1 MLAAE
6 EQRRAA
12 AEVNLYSAVDN
23 PFNDANLTD
32 RFVWGKKREKEK
44 KSGLT
49 AEEAAR
55 RDAQRR
61 AEAEEEL
68 ERLNRR
74 RADREAEMQL
84 REEEAMRMAR
94 QQESAQMAAWHAKES
109 DFHLEQAMRRAAIR
123 TREGRAKP
131 IDLLALNLKWS
142 QPRTGE
148 EDEDEE
154 DEGIGLDVDLE
165 EPYLIF
171 DNLTL
176 EETEELYEDIEMYI
190 SLEKS
195 EANLEF
201 WRAMI
206 VVCAAALETLRS
218 ERTMG
223 RAAFLEQNRA
233 NEAVKNDITNL
244 LRGKSLD
251 ELRQLQDSVR
261 AKLSSG
267 DPIDVEYWEGLL
279 KELAVWMAK
288 AKLKAMHEVVLRN
301 RLEHLRR
308 RQRDEAAQV
317 QSELADTV
325 EEEAAATS
333 AAAASEVPAEGEEPA
348 VVREQWSSSMAPKA
362 VSKVPMED
370 QNLQLLDADEQL
382 QKIVSNVAGSSALQS
397 HRAYT
402 VFLHRLPLDA
412 PSRKHDSYPREE
424 LHPQKA
430 KNQPTLQK
438 RLSRQKQRKVSKK
451 TRKSGRNR
459 RSKSVRPIAG
469 KTSIVRESQ
478 DTSTRLLPVSSG
490 TSIIRHIT
498 SKYKYIVA
506 WACFSPVLTPRVCTV
521 ALIIHHQ
528 RLCKR
533 IASPSSARIWLT
545 TPKLQH
551 TRLSKSPVIKIRA
564 SCSSRSDHRMKIWLS
579 ASSIK
584 NGNTRTRKA
593 SRALLTEVYC
603 SSISISSA
611 SFLDSPVLWLSET
624 LILLYSQACF
634 LPQVTRHCSGFQLHG
649 ILVYALIYHTL
660 CSY

>member
-94 QQESAQMAAWHAKES
+94 QQESAQMAAWHAKED

-333 AAAASEVPAEGEEPA
+333 AAAASAAASEVPTEGEEPA
-348 VVREQWSSSMAPKA
+348 IVREQWSSSMAPKA

-370 QNLQLLDADEQL
+370 QNLQLLDADEEL
-382 QKIVSNVAGSSALQS
+382 QKLVSDVTGSSTLLS

-402 VFLHRLPLDA
+402 VFLHRSRLDA
-412 PSRKHDSYPREE
+412 RSHKLDSYRREE

-430 KNQPTLQK
+430 RNRQTQQK
-438 RLSRQKQRKVSKK
+438 RLSRQKQRKVLKK
-451 TRKSGRNR
+451 TKKSGLNR

-469 KTSIVRESQ
+469 KTNIVRESQ
-478 DTSTRLLPVSSG
+478 DTSTRSLLVSSG
-490 TSIIRHIT
+490 TSTTRHIT
-498 SKYKYIVA
+498 SEHNYIA
-506 WACFSPVLTPRVCTV
+506 ARACFSPVLMP
-521 ALIIHHQ
+521 H
-528 RLCKR
+528 
-533 IASPSSARIWLT
+533 S
-545 TPKLQH
+545 
-551 TRLSKSPVIKIRA
+551 
-564 SCSSRSDHRMKIWLS
+564 
-579 ASSIK
+579 
-584 NGNTRTRKA
+584 
-593 SRALLTEVYC
+593 YC
-603 SSISISSA
+603 SIDNPPPKVVQAYRFTIFCPDLVDNTKAPTYKIIKEPGNQDTCILQFKIGPPYEDLAFRIVNKEWEYSHKKGFKST
-611 SFLDSPVLWLSET
+611 FDRGVLQLHFNFKCVLLEFSMTW
-624 LILLYSQACF
+624 ILLFFRWPKC
-634 LPQVTRHCSGFQLHG
+634 
-649 ILVYALIYHTL
+649 
-660 CSY
+660 

>member
-1 MLAAE
+1 MARDRSRSRDRDTDRRRRNDDDERGHRHHRSSRHRDETSDDERRERRRREKESSSRDKDRHASDRRERRRHSDSEDEEERRHRKREKKEKHRSRCVEFARMDQWRSLTIFILLVTLDRETSEERKARKRAKKAVPDEAALLAAE

-12 AEVNLYSAVDN
+12 AEVSLYSAVDN

-44 KSGLT
+44 KAGLT
-49 AEEAAR
+49 AEEAAM

-94 QQESAQMAAWHAKES
+94 LQESAQMVAWHAKED

-142 QPRTGE
+142 QPRIPGQ

-176 EETEELYEDIEMYI
+176 EETEELYEDIQMYI

-195 EANLEF
+195 ESNLDF

-206 VVCAAALETLRS
+206 VVCSAALETLRS

-223 RAAFLEQNRA
+223 RAAFIEQNRA
-233 NEAVKNDITNL
+233 NESVKNDITNL

-301 RLEHLRR
+301 RLEHLRL

-317 QSELADTV
+317 QKELADTAD
-325 EEEAAATS
+325 EEAAAS
-333 AAAASEVPAEGEEPA
+333 LAAAAAAANAPADQEAEP
-348 VVREQWSSSMAPKA
+348 VVREEWFPAMAPKS

-370 QNLQLLDADEQL
+370 QNLQLLDADEEL
-382 QKIVSNVAGSSALQS
+382 KNLVRMPLML
-397 HRAYT
+397 RA
-402 VFLHRLPLDA
+402 
-412 PSRKHDSYPREE
+412 
-424 LHPQKA
+424 
-430 KNQPTLQK
+430 
-438 RLSRQKQRKVSKK
+438 
-451 TRKSGRNR
+451 
-459 RSKSVRPIAG
+459 I
-469 KTSIVRESQ
+469 
-478 DTSTRLLPVSSG
+478 
-490 TSIIRHIT
+490 
-498 SKYKYIVA
+498 
-506 WACFSPVLTPRVCTV
+506 
-521 ALIIHHQ
+521 
-528 RLCKR
+528 
-533 IASPSSARIWLT
+533 SARLIFLSLHQFAARRLVAQARFVPKKRAPAGESEGPVDAADALVKAEAAKELDEDEEIWNAQSEQVSQT
-545 TPKLQH
+545 YSWQDKYRPRKPRYFNKVITGFEWNKYNQTHYEYVIAAPCRPQ
-551 TRLSKSPVIKIRA
+551 SP
-564 SCSSRSDHRMKIWLS
+564 
-579 ASSIK
+579 
-584 NGNTRTRKA
+584 
-593 SRALLTEVYC
+593 
-603 SSISISSA
+603 
-611 SFLDSPVLWLSET
+611 F
-624 LILLYSQACF
+624 
-634 LPQVTRHCSGFQLHG
+634 
-649 ILVYALIYHTL
+649 
-660 CSY
+660 

>member
-1 MLAAE
+1 MAVTDKRTCYLYRETYEERRARKRAKKSLPSEAALLAAE

-12 AEVNLYSAVDN
+12 AEVSLYSAVDN

-32 RFVWGKKREKEK
+32 TFVWGKKREKEK
-44 KSGLT
+44 KAGLT
-49 AEEAAR
+49 AEEAAM

-84 REEEAMRMAR
+84 REDEAMRTAR
-94 QQESAQMAAWHAKES
+94 MQESAQMAAWHAKED

-142 QPRTGE
+142 QPRIPGE

-195 EANLEF
+195 ESNLDF
-201 WRAMI
+201 WRSMI
-206 VVCAAALETLRS
+206 VVCSAALETLRS
-218 ERTMG
+218 ERALG

-233 NEAVKNDITNL
+233 NESVKSDITNL

-251 ELRQLQDSVR
+251 ELRQLQESVR

-301 RLEHLRR
+301 RLEHLRL

-317 QSELADTV
+317 QKELADTV
-325 EEEAAATS
+325 EEEAAAS
-333 AAAASEVPAEGEEPA
+333 LAVAAAAANAPPAGEEPEA
-348 VVREQWSSSMAPKA
+348 IVREEWSPAMAPKA
-362 VSKVPMED
+362 VAKVPMED
-370 QNLQLLDADEQL
+370 QNLQLLDADEELKQL
-382 QKIVSNVAGSSALQS
+382 ASQL
-397 HRAYT
+397 
-402 VFLHRLPLDA
+402 
-412 PSRKHDSYPREE
+412 
-424 LHPQKA
+424 
-430 KNQPTLQK
+430 
-438 RLSRQKQRKVSKK
+438 
-451 TRKSGRNR
+451 
-459 RSKSVRPIAG
+459 
-469 KTSIVRESQ
+469 SIV
-478 DTSTRLLPVSSG
+478 
-490 TSIIRHIT
+490 
-498 SKYKYIVA
+498 
-506 WACFSPVLTPRVCTV
+506 
-521 ALIIHHQ
+521 
-528 RLCKR
+528 
-533 IASPSSARIWLT
+533 
-545 TPKLQH
+545 
-551 TRLSKSPVIKIRA
+551 LS
-564 SCSSRSDHRMKIWLS
+564 
-579 ASSIK
+579 
-584 NGNTRTRKA
+584 N
-593 SRALLTEVYC
+593 
-603 SSISISSA
+603 
-611 SFLDSPVLWLSET
+611 
-624 LILLYSQACF
+624 LY
-634 LPQVTRHCSGFQLHG
+634 
-649 ILVYALIYHTL
+649 
-660 CSY
+660 

>member
-1 MLAAE
+1 MS
-6 EQRRAA
+6 
-12 AEVNLYSAVDN
+12 LYSAVDN

-44 KSGLT
+44 KAGLS
-49 AEEAAR
+49 AEEAAM

-94 QQESAQMAAWHAKES
+94 MQESAQMAAWHAKED

-142 QPRTGE
+142 QPRIPGQ

-176 EETEELYEDIEMYI
+176 EETEELYEDIQMYI

-195 EANLEF
+195 ESNLDF

-206 VVCAAALETLRS
+206 VVCSAALETLRS
-218 ERTMG
+218 ERSMG

-233 NEAVKNDITNL
+233 NESVKNDITNL

-301 RLEHLRR
+301 RLEHLRLK
-308 RQRDEAAQV
+308 QRDEAAQV
-317 QSELADTV
+317 QKELADTAD
-325 EEEAAATS
+325 EEAAASLAAS
-333 AAAASEVPAEGEEPA
+333 AAAAAANASADEEAEA
-348 VVREQWSSSMAPKA
+348 VVHEEWSPAMAPKS

-370 QNLQLLDADEQL
+370 QNLQLLDADEEL
-382 QKIVSNVAGSSALQS
+382 KKLVSGSRRS
-397 HRAYT
+397 HRSCTMLT
-402 VFLHRLPLDA
+402 VCCSTRSPNVDSWLKRASCQRRELL
-412 PSRKHDSYPREE
+412 SRKVLGPSMLQTHLSK
-424 LHPQKA
+424 QKLL
-430 KNQPTLQK
+430 KSWMKMK
-438 RLSRQKQRKVSKK
+438 RSGTRNLSRSARH
-451 TRKSGRNR
+451 
-459 RSKSVRPIAG
+459 IAG
-469 KTSIVRESQ
+469 KTSIALENR
-478 DTSTRLLPVSSG
+478 DTSIKLSQVSNG
-490 TSIIRHIT
+490 INTIRHIMST
-498 SKYKYIVA
+498 FVHHVHLSV
-506 WACFSPVLTPRVCTV
+506 PV
-521 ALIIHHQ
+521 
-528 RLCKR
+528 
-533 IASPSSARIWLT
+533 
-545 TPKLQH
+545 
-551 TRLSKSPVIKIRA
+551 
-564 SCSSRSDHRMKIWLS
+564 
-579 ASSIK
+579 
-584 NGNTRTRKA
+584 
-593 SRALLTEVYC
+593 
-603 SSISISSA
+603 
-611 SFLDSPVLWLSET
+611 
-624 LILLYSQACF
+624 
-634 LPQVTRHCSGFQLHG
+634 
-649 ILVYALIYHTL
+649 
-660 CSY
+660 

>member
-1 MLAAE
+1 MSIVTGPAGGRRSTTSCLQKWRHDTDNTRLQYCRETSEERRARKRSKKAHPDEAALLAAE

-12 AEVNLYSAVDN
+12 AEVSLYSAVDN

-49 AEEAAR
+49 AEEAAI
-55 RDAQRR
+55 RDARRR

-94 QQESAQMAAWHAKES
+94 QQESAQMAAWHAKED

-142 QPRTGE
+142 QPRIPGQV
-148 EDEDEE
+148 DDDEE

-201 WRAMI
+201 WRSMI
-206 VVCAAALETLRS
+206 VVCSAALETLRS

-301 RLEHLRR
+301 RLEHLRA

-317 QSELADTV
+317 QNDLANAV
-325 EEEAAATS
+325 EEEAAATAAAAAS
-333 AAAASEVPAEGEEPA
+333 AAAAEAPADGEEPA
-348 VVREQWSSSMAPKA
+348 IVREQWNPSMAPKA

-370 QNLQLLDADEQL
+370 QNLQLLDAEEEL
-382 QKIVSNVAGSSALQS
+382 QKLVGVPILSRWFTCTDKTALS
-397 HRAYT
+397 HRS
-402 VFLHRLPLDA
+402 PLDELSHKRA
-412 PSRKHDSYPREE
+412 LCQRDE
-424 LHPQKA
+424 LHQRKEQ
-430 KNQPTLQK
+430 NQQIRPTH
-438 RLSRQKQRKVSKK
+438 LSRRKPRKAWKK
-451 TRKSGRNR
+451 TKKSGTSKRN
-459 RSKSVRPIAG
+459 KSVRHTVG
-469 KTSIVRESQ
+469 KTSTAQESL
-478 DTSTRLLPVSSG
+478 DTSTRSLLVSNG
-490 TSIIRHIT
+490 TSTIKRIT
-498 SKYKYIVA
+498 STSSHTCKVD
-506 WACFSPVLTPRVCTV
+506 V
-521 ALIIHHQ
+521 ALP
-528 RLCKR
+528 C
-533 IASPSSARIWLT
+533 
-545 TPKLQH
+545 
-551 TRLSKSPVIKIRA
+551 
-564 SCSSRSDHRMKIWLS
+564 
-579 ASSIK
+579 
-584 NGNTRTRKA
+584 
-593 SRALLTEVYC
+593 
-603 SSISISSA
+603 
-611 SFLDSPVLWLSET
+611 
-624 LILLYSQACF
+624 
-634 LPQVTRHCSGFQLHG
+634 
-649 ILVYALIYHTL
+649 
-660 CSY
+660 

>member
-1 MLAAE
+1 MTATGTAALAIATSTAMMNDESAGDEKKRAIGTATGGSAGGILILKMTRRDGVEDERRRRSAVQGGLLRLAGSETHCQCSGNELTSQHHSLRETSEERKARKRAKKSMPDEATLLAAE

-12 AEVNLYSAVDN
+12 AEVSLYSAVDN

-44 KSGLT
+44 KAGMT

-84 REEEAMRMAR
+84 REEEALRMAR
-94 QQESAQMAAWHAKES
+94 MQESAQMAAWHAKEN

-142 QPRTGE
+142 KPRIPGE
-148 EDEDEE
+148 TDEDEE
-154 DEGIGLDVDLE
+154 DEGVGLDVDLE

-176 EETEELYEDIEMYI
+176 EETEELYEDIEMYL
-190 SLEKS
+190 SLEKN

-206 VVCAAALETLRS
+206 VVCSAALETLRS

-288 AKLKAMHEVVLRN
+288 AKLKVMHEVVLRN
-301 RLEHLRR
+301 RLEHLRA

-317 QSELADTV
+317 QNELADTV
-325 EEEAAATS
+325 EEEEASAT
-333 AAAASEVPAEGEEPA
+333 AAAAAAAAVPSTEGEEP
-348 VVREQWSSSMAPKA
+348 VLVREEWSTSMEPKA
-362 VSKVPMED
+362 VTRVPMED
-370 QNLQLLDADEQL
+370 QNLQLLDAE
-382 QKIVSNVAGSSALQS
+382 
-397 HRAYT
+397 
-402 VFLHRLPLDA
+402 
-412 PSRKHDSYPREE
+412 EE
-424 LHPQKA
+424 LTK
-430 KNQPTLQK
+430 L
-438 RLSRQKQRKVSKK
+438 VSLF
-451 TRKSGRNR
+451 R
-459 RSKSVRPIAG
+459 RHMLIA
-469 KTSIVRESQ
+469 TN
-478 DTSTRLLPVSSG
+478 D
-490 TSIIRHIT
+490 
-498 SKYKYIVA
+498 
-506 WACFSPVLTPRVCTV
+506 
-521 ALIIHHQ
+521 
-528 RLCKR
+528 
-533 IASPSSARIWLT
+533 
-545 TPKLQH
+545 
-551 TRLSKSPVIKIRA
+551 
-564 SCSSRSDHRMKIWLS
+564 
-579 ASSIK
+579 
-584 NGNTRTRKA
+584 
-593 SRALLTEVYC
+593 
-603 SSISISSA
+603 
-611 SFLDSPVLWLSET
+611 
-624 LILLYSQACF
+624 
-634 LPQVTRHCSGFQLHG
+634 
-649 ILVYALIYHTL
+649 
-660 CSY
+660 